1 MVMKMTVTNT
11 KILKLKANKGF
22 FFVFVPAATVVF
34 IIAFLM
40 LSYPHIAAEGVKK
53 GLSLCLDTVIPSL
66 FPFMFIV
73 TLIYDMGIFTFF
85 SASASEMMYAL
96 FRLPG
101 VALPIMLMSLLGGY
115 PVGATLIEKAYDEG
129 GLTLSQAER
138 MLSFCINPGPA
149 FTVSVIGAGVIGS
162 VKAGVIIYISVTVS
176 ALIIAF
182 LSRFFDNEDMYVFEK
197 QAKNN
202 VICDASVLSKAI
214 NKSTR
219 SMVSICACILVFSCL
234 NGLTEK
240 LLNNKDILMYFGMLS
255 EVTNGVIIASY
266 NFSLPVIAAVVSF
279 GGFCVHFQVLPV
291 ILKLKLRYRLFLV
304 IRVLS
309 AALSCTVAFALI
321 RIFPQYSSVVS
332 LGTKP
337 QSATLEVSFPVCVW
351 LMVMCGLFLIGDN
364 YILSKKLKDKSV

>member
-1 MVMKMTVTNT
+1 MTVINST
-11 KILKLKANKGF
+11 ILKIKANKGF
-22 FFVFVPAATVVF
+22 FFVFVPAVLVVF
-34 IIAFLM
+34 IFAFLM
-40 LSYPHIAAEGVKK
+40 LTYPQISAEGVKN
-53 GLSLCLDTVIPSL
+53 GLSLCLETVIPSL
-66 FPFMFIV
+66 FPFMFVV
-73 TLIYDMGIFTFF
+73 TLLYDMGVFALF
-85 SASASEMMYAL
+85 SAGTSDLMYTI

-101 VALPIMLMSLLGGY
+101 VAFPIMLMSLLGGY
-115 PVGATLIEKAYDEG
+115 PVGATLIEKAYDKGE
-129 GLTLSQAER
+129 LTLSQAER

-162 VKAGVIIYISVTVS
+162 VKAGAIIYVSVT
-176 ALIIAF
+176 AATLIIAF
-182 LSRFFDNEDMYVFEK
+182 ISRFFDNEDVYVFEK
-197 QAKNN
+197 QAKN
-202 VICDASVLSKAI
+202 ILSCDASVLSNAI

-219 SMVSICACILVFSCL
+219 SMVSICVCVLVFSCL
-234 NGLTEK
+234 NSLTEM
-240 LLNNKDILMYFGMLS
+240 LLHNKDISMYFGMLS
-255 EVTNGVIIASY
+255 EVTNGGIIASE

-337 QSATLEVSFPVCVW
+337 QSASFEVSFPVCIW

-364 YILSKKLKDKSV
+364 YILSKKLTDKSV